1 MYVYVMMSGTMGG
14 PAFTIELVRRL
25 PARTRIYLL
34 FYKVLI
40 PYFSRVVWYQNL
52 VWILYSRLVVCI
64 IFMHTVL

>member
-34 FYKVLI
+34 FNKVLI
-40 PYFSRVVWYQNL
+40 PYY
-52 VWILYSRLVVCI
+52 
-64 IFMHTVL
+64 

>member
-34 FYKVLI
+34 FYTKVLI
-40 PYFSRVVWYQNL
+40 PYYSSTRVVWYQNL
-52 VWILYSRLVVCI
+52 GVK
-64 IFMHTVL
+64 